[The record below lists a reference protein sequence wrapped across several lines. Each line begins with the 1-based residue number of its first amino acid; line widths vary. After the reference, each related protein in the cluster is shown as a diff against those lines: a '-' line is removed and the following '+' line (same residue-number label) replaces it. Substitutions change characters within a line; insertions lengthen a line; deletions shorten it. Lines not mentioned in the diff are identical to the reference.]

1 LETDAKQ
8 AAATLDAAKTY
19 LGKLRTS
26 RKESQRF
33 STSPEAIGDLLAVRI
48 GGRLP
53 SAMQDNRGSAEEMRH
68 NLYRQGK

>member
-1 LETDAKQ
+1 MPSRQLQHQMQQKLKHTH
-8 AAATLDAAKTY
+8 

-26 RKESQRF
+26 RQESQRF
-33 STSPEAIGDLLAVRI
+33 STSPAGDLLAVRI